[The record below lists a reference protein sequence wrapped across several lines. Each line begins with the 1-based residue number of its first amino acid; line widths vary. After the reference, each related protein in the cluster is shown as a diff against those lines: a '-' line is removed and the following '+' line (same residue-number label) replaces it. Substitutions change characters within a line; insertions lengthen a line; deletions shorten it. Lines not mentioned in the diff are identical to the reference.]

1 MGERLKLPVRLVMEV
16 PSWSNVSNQPS
27 STVVYSLTPDSPSSR
42 MGAIRRS
49 PSIKL
54 TTEMV
59 MVADF
64 QAGSANLLKVNKMTL
79 SAPLG

>member
-1 MGERLKLPVRLVMEV
+1 MGERLKPLVRLVMGR

-42 MGAIRRS
+42 MGATRRS

-54 TTEMV
+54 TTEIV
-59 MVADF
+59 MVADL
-64 QAGSANLLKVNKMTL
+64 QAGSVNLLKVNKRP
-79 SAPLG
+79 ARRP